1 MKWEEETL
9 YQKRDAQDV
18 AIFWKMEKCIAE
30 TAEKEFIRE
39 KEVRMFCSYCGKK
52 IPDDSEFCP
61 MCGNDLR
68 ENVQDSI
75 KYDSSAIHKEKAKTG
90 KIIIVAVLAVMIA
103 GAGIGS
109 VFLLKQFGNESLKTE
124 YEKAETQSGQ
134 KADEGNTTV
143 QQETQEPEED
153 VAEYDPTEGGIH
165 RYEFVVEDVT
175 WEQAFENCQSK
186 GGYLARINSEEEY
199 QYILNELNSQQLQNV
214 QFFIGGRRDTDSEA
228 YYWVD
233 ENNLLYGEQINVDS
247 YWVANE
253 WLDGEPSFRD
263 GDIEEQYLDLLYHKN
278 SGRWTWNDAPNDIL
292 SVVPE
297 FSGRIGYIC
306 EYED

>member
-1 MKWEEETL
+1 MFAPVQRFL
-9 YQKRDAQDV
+9 YG
-18 AIFWKMEKCIAE
+18 
-30 TAEKEFIRE
+30 FIPRCRFLNE
-39 KEVRMFCSYCGKK
+39 LRAGCRGRQSIVRPRKSGGAVQLFH
-52 IPDDSEFCP
+52 PCP
-61 MCGNDLR
+61 
-68 ENVQDSI
+68 
-75 KYDSSAIHKEKAKTG
+75 
-90 KIIIVAVLAVMIA
+90 VLAVQGQLYHQGLVPELLCQEDLGDHA
-103 GAGIGS
+103 AHNGNACHQLGHPQANGGHQHQTVGAQCFDPEAARAVPDHIPQGD
-109 VFLLKQFGNESLKTE
+109 VAVESALFDV
-124 YEKAETQSGQ
+124 AE
-134 KADEGNTTV
+134 
-143 QQETQEPEED
+143 QQEED

-233 ENNLLYGEQINVDS
+233 ENNMPYGEQINVDS
-247 YWVANE
+247 YWAANE

-278 SGRWTWNDAPNDIL
+278 SERWTWNDAPNDIL